1 MGFTLPACIGVAL
14 AREGDVIGISGDGSL
29 PFNVQELQTIVHHNL
44 PVKLFVWNND
54 AYLSIRNTQDR
65 FFEGRHIGTTPK
77 SGVSLPSVEKIAHSY
92 GIPYLYADL
101 SNLDESIKNTI
112 NYDGPVICEVMCKIK
127 QEVIPTLMG
136 KLNED
141 GSMTPKPLEDLYPF
155 LSREE
160 LHSNMI
166 VEPLKE

>member
-1 MGFTLPACIGVAL
+1 
-14 AREGDVIGISGDGSL
+14 
-29 PFNVQELQTIVHHNL
+29 
-44 PVKLFVWNND
+44 
-54 AYLSIRNTQDR
+54 
-65 FFEGRHIGTTPK
+65 
-77 SGVSLPSVEKIAHSY
+77 
-92 GIPYLYADL
+92 
-101 SNLDESIKNTI
+101 
-112 NYDGPVICEVMCKIK
+112 MCKIK

-160 LHSNMI
+160 LNSNMI